1 MVKKLGTNDLLKDLN
16 PEQKVAVTHGD
27 GPLLIVAG
35 AGTGKTTV
43 ITRRIAWLIE
53 QKKAKPNEILALTFT
68 DKAAGEMEERVDK
81 LLPLGYVNLWVSTFH
96 SFAERVLKDY
106 GLDIGLP
113 GDFKLLNTTEQWLL
127 VKQNLDK
134 FDLDY
139 YRPLGNST
147 KFVHALIKHFSRAK
161 DEEVY
166 PGDYL
171 KLAESQRL
179 NTGQSEF
186 LKISKSKSTR
196 KSKDVEKTESEI
208 INEDEN
214 ESVRL
219 QEVARAYHVY
229 QKLLLDN
236 NALDFGDLINYC
248 LKLFRTRLGV
258 LKHFQ
263 KQFKYILID
272 EFQDTNYAQYELI
285 KILAAPANN
294 VTVVG
299 DDDQSIFKFRGAS
312 ISNILEFKKDYPQAK
327 EILLITNYRS
337 TQDILDLSYKFIQQ
351 NNPYRLEIKL
361 SQGAKKLSKKLK
373 AVSCESGNIEL
384 LTYSNL
390 HQESFGVIN
399 KIVEL
404 KKIDS
409 EATWDDFAI
418 LVRANASAEPFLQ
431 GLRKA
436 SIPFEYVASR
446 GLYQEAII
454 LDLMA
459 YFKLLDNYHESQAL
473 YRILT
478 TPWFKLPNSD
488 LSSLLY
494 FANRKAL
501 SLYEAINQSKTIPLS
516 TEGQKIVEN
525 LLNFITKHSSF
536 AREKTASETYLR
548 VIRDIGVSDWLVQNQ
563 DNYEVI
569 KQANYLTAFF
579 KKTQEFELDNTD
591 KSLNNFLNL
600 FALELE
606 AGEEGE
612 LPPAWE
618 EGPEMVKVITVHSAK
633 GLEFKYVFIVQ
644 LVDRRFPST
653 ERREAIVLPTEL
665 IKEILPEGDVHLQEE
680 RRLFYVA
687 MTRAKRSLYF
697 TYALDYFGKQK
708 RKPSQFL
715 YELGLADKNVYDK
728 STVKDESMLDKKE
741 TSVKT
746 RKVSYSIPEHFSF
759 SSISSYLK
767 CPLEFK
773 YRYLLKIPTP
783 GNAYLSFGSS
793 MHKALEHFMKLWQSR
808 LSSEQLGLFTAG
820 SKTKGKIQLPT
831 IKELENIYQEVWLD
845 DWYESKQEREN
856 FKKRGLEQIKTFYDA
871 IKNNPPQ
878 PKYIEQFFKIRFGD
892 YKFVGKIDRMDVT
905 VGGVNIIDYKTGE
918 NPPKNLAKVDKDQ
931 LLIYQLA
938 AQEFLQEKVVNC
950 QYWYLNKNVWSDPF
964 LGAAEELED
973 LQARYLEVIE
983 QIIESIKQDNF
994 SEIHKDG
1001 GHDCQYK
1008 FLI

>member
-1 MVKKLGTNDLLKDLN
+1 MVKKLVTSHLLKDLN
-16 PEQKVAVTHGD
+16 QEQEAAVTHGD

-43 ITRRIAWLIE
+43 ITKRVAWLIE
-53 QKKAKPNEILALTFT
+53 QGLAKPDQILALTFT
-68 DKAAGEMEERVDK
+68 DKAAQEMEERVDK
-81 LLPLGYVNLWVSTFH
+81 LLPLGYVNLWISTFH
-96 SFAERVLKDY
+96 SFAERILKDY

-113 GDFKLLNTTEQWLL
+113 GDFKLLTTTEQWLL

-147 KFVHALIKHFSRAK
+147 KFVHALLKHFSRAK

-166 PGDYL
+166 PEDYL
-171 KLAESQRL
+171 KLVESKKLDAGLGEYVKKTKTKNQ
-179 NTGQSEF
+179 
-186 LKISKSKSTR
+186 KSKL
-196 KSKDVEKTESEI
+196 KQLDVEAEVEEGEI
-208 INEDEN
+208 L
-214 ESVRL
+214 RL
-219 QEVARAYHVY
+219 EEVARAYHVY

-248 LKLFRTRLGV
+248 LKLFRQRPKI
-258 LKHFQ
+258 LKHFRE
-263 KQFKYILID
+263 QFKYILID

-285 KILAAPANN
+285 KILAQPANN
-294 VTVVG
+294 ITVVG

-312 ISNILEFKKDYPQAK
+312 ISNILEFKKDYPKSK
-327 EILLITNYRS
+327 EILLTTNYRS

-351 NNPYRLEIKL
+351 NNPYRLEVKL
-361 SQGAKKLSKKLK
+361 SQGVKKLSKKLK
-373 AVSCESGNIEL
+373 AIDKGQGQIEL
-384 LTYSNL
+384 LTFSNM
-390 HQESFGVIN
+390 HQEAFGVVN
-399 KIVEL
+399 KIITL
-404 KKIDS
+404 KNKDAGAS
-409 EATWDDFAI
+409 WNDFAI

-431 GLRKA
+431 SLRKA

-446 GLYQEAII
+446 GLYREEII
-454 LDLMA
+454 LDLIA
-459 YFKLLDNYHESQAL
+459 YFKLLDNYHESQSL
-473 YRILT
+473 YRVLT
-478 TPWFKLPNSD
+478 TPWFKLPNGD

-494 FANRKAL
+494 FANRKNL
-501 SLYEAINQSKTIPLS
+501 SLYEALTLAKTIPLS
-516 TEGQKIVEN
+516 TEAQSIVDN

-536 AREKTASETYLR
+536 AREKTVSETYLR
-548 VIRDIGVSDWLVQNQ
+548 VIHDIGVSDWLVQNQ

-569 KQANYLTAFF
+569 KQANFLSAFF
-579 KKTQEFELDNTD
+579 KEIQEFELDNSD

-600 FALELE
+600 FELGLE

-653 ERREAIVLPTEL
+653 ERRETIALPTEL

-687 MTRAKRSLYF
+687 MTRAKRGLYF

-715 YELGLADKNVYDK
+715 YELGLISKDADSKL
-728 STVKDESMLDKKE
+728 SLKDEPMLVNPGTISKRR
-741 TSVKT
+741 VAYA
-746 RKVSYSIPEHFSF
+746 VPEQFSF

-783 GNAYLSFGSS
+783 GNAHLSFGSS
-793 MHKALEHFMKLWQSR
+793 MHKTLENFMKLWQSR
-808 LSSEQLGLFTAG
+808 LSSEQLGLFG
-820 SKTKGKIQLPT
+820 VDSKIKNKAQLPAF
-831 IKELENIYQEVWLD
+831 KELEKIYQASWLD
-845 DWYESKQEREN
+845 DWYESKRERDD
-856 FKKRGLEQIKTFYDA
+856 FKKRGLKQIKIFYEA
-871 IKNNPPQ
+871 IKDNPPQ
-878 PKYIEQFFKIRFGD
+878 PKYIEQFFKIKFGD
-892 YKFVGKIDRMDVT
+892 YKFVGKIDRIDSVR
-905 VGGVNIIDYKTGE
+905 GGLNIIDYKTGE
-918 NPPKNLAKVDKDQ
+918 NPPRNLEKVDRDQ

-938 AQEFLQEKVVNC
+938 VQEFLQEKVLNC
-950 QYWYLNKNVWSDPF
+950 QYWYLNKNVWSNPF
-964 LGAAEELED
+964 LGSQEELVD
-973 LQARYLEVIE
+973 LKDRYIE
-983 QIIESIKQDNF
+983 IIKQIIESIRTDNF
-994 SEIHKDG
+994 AEIHKDG

-1008 FLI
+1008 FLT